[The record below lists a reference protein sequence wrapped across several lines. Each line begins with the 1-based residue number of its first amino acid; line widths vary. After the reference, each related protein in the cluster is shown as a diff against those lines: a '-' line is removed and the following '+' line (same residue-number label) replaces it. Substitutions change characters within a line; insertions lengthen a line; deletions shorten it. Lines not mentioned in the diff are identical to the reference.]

1 MISCFSPKLKIWTRQ
16 GKVINRRKM
25 VENRNRMGGSDRIKG
40 TWEKKMLECR
50 YMSEYEEWMICVI
63 PEENFAVP

>member
-1 MISCFSPKLKIWTRQ
+1 
-16 GKVINRRKM
+16 M